1 MEEQN
6 IIESFSNIENILS
19 MGPAADTIIN
29 QKRILVVDDDE
40 SLLDTLNKGL
50 SLHGYCCEAT
60 TSAAS
65 ALEIIKNISFDIMIV
80 DIVLPGINGL
90 ELTEKVKRIRPE
102 MIIIVITGYIDNFP
116 YDKAIVAGAS
126 DFIKKPF
133 TLKELITRIKHV
145 EMCEKLFMS
154 EKEVQR
160 GIKELQEFY
169 DIAIG
174 RELRMKDL
182 KVKMEKFKEEI
193 VTLKQELRKYEKQ

>member
-1 MEEQN
+1 
-6 IIESFSNIENILS
+6 